1 MDDKYTA
8 IQGTDHIPLYPPK
21 GASRW
26 TLLVDSF
33 ASDGVSH
40 ELVSTVS
47 GVPKGRA
54 VGLLDTGTTYSYADP
69 SIAQA
74 IYGTIQGAYLD
85 DTLGQWIVPCTA
97 GVYLTLWIAYV
108 SSISF
113 NYTHSYLSCSGQP
126 FVIHPL
132 DVVVPSLSDSSTCIG
147 SFVPT
152 KLSVGGGEFDWVLG
166 TNVLRSIYSVYDF
179 GDFDSKGNMGDPYIQ
194 LLSLVNI
201 TEAAVEFQQARGGT
215 VNVEETNGN
224 PTPSVSVAAAAPD
237 QLEKLVSVIP
247 ILFAIAGTNGLILL
261 ILLVGAI
268 WFCCYRRKNK
278 TKKVAPLPLA
288 MVNAAAHSY
297 EAVSTTEDAQERP
310 SLARSL
316 RLARP
321 GSRQSQYSLNTDN
334 EPPHSPLKAQSDIA
348 SRRSQYSSLK
358 PQAGEGYASKRSSRG
373 SLAYQAPS
381 SIKNGFAS
389 SEGQFLNAVA
399 PEHHSTDITDDVKK
413 PFHPMPPPPIM
424 IPGYRRSAYSEN
436 AASPTVAG
444 SEQGFQ
450 LHDSP
455 VRLSVAVPNGIP
467 SPTASQFEDARGSMY
482 SVAAPPSAP
491 MYAHPG
497 AAGSNASVS
506 RVATQQL
513 PLPLPLHADPRTP
526 SRQQEAQRAFMAAL
540 DDAPLP
546 PPRRPG
552 GFGSGGQTEDPRQ
565 RLSAYSAAP
574 VVSQDMGGLVEPPN
588 VHANRHSYAA
598 PGAPITQRSTYV
610 PGSGPQI
617 RRPPFNPSPFNP
629 SSGNGD

>member
-1 MDDKYTA
+1 MPILLLLKLSMET
-8 IQGTDHIPLYPPK
+8 
-21 GASRW
+21 SRVLTST
-26 TLLVDSF
+26 TLLGSGSF
-33 ASDGVSH
+33 LAPLGFISP
-40 ELVSTVS
+40 S
-47 GVPKGRA
+47 GSRM
-54 VGLLDTGTTYSYADP
+54 LLYFFP
-69 SIAQA
+69 
-74 IYGTIQGAYLD
+74 LH
-85 DTLGQWIVPCTA
+85 P
-97 GVYLTLWIAYV
+97 
-108 SSISF
+108 
-113 NYTHSYLSCSGQP
+113 SYLFRSGRP

-132 DVVVPSLSDSSTCIG
+132 DVVVPSLSNSSTCIG

-194 LLSLVNI
+194 LLSLVDI
-201 TEAAVEFQQARGGT
+201 TEAAVEFQQVRGGT
-215 VNVEETNGN
+215 VNVQETNGN
-224 PTPSVSVAAAAPD
+224 PAPSVSIAAAPE

-268 WFCCYRRKNK
+268 WFCCYRRKSR

-288 MVNAAAHSY
+288 MVNSATHSY

-310 SLARSL
+310 SLARS
-316 RLARP
+316 RLTRP
-321 GSRQSQYSLNTDN
+321 TSRQSQRSITADN

-348 SRRSQYSSLK
+348 SRRSRYSSMK

-381 SIKNGFAS
+381 SIKNGFTSA
-389 SEGQFLNAVA
+389 EGQFLDAVA
-399 PEHHSTDITDDVKK
+399 PEYHSADITDDAKK
-413 PFHPMPPPPIM
+413 PFHPVPPPPIM

-467 SPTASQFEDARGSMY
+467 SPTASQFEDARTSMY
-482 SVAAPPSAP
+482 SVTAPPSAP

-497 AAGSNASVS
+497 ASASSVSVS
-506 RVATQQL
+506 RVPTQ

-526 SRQQEAQRAFMAAL
+526 SRQQEAQRAAFMAAL

-546 PPRRPG
+546 PPRRPR

-598 PGAPITQRSTYV
+598 PGASITQRSTYV